1 MNHLNIAN
9 NKNLDH
15 LVYHNDRILD
25 VSDVNIAPTLAG
37 VLYGW
42 GLFTTLRIYDGR
54 VFAFEHHWE
63 RLLKSSEKARVPLSI
78 AVDAMKR
85 GLRDLVAA
93 NAVKQGRA
101 RITILKGE
109 AGSWRGASAR
119 EADVLIFT
127 ASDAARPPAPL
138 ALTVSPYRVLSS
150 GPLTGIK
157 RTAMIENLLAY
168 DEARVR
174 SFDEAVLLNE
184 RGEMVGATAANLFWA
199 QGDELFTPSLATGA
213 IAGITRRF
221 VYDIAARA
229 RLHLVEGSFP
239 TQRLLDAREVF
250 LTSTTR
256 EIAIV
261 ASYDVKQYAPRE
273 ANIARVIQRRFR
285 ELTRDAKML
294 L

>member
-1 MNHLNIAN
+1 MDRLI
-9 NKNLDH
+9 
-15 LVYHNDRILD
+15 YHNDRILD
-25 VSDVNIAPTLAG
+25 VSDAKIAPTLAG
-37 VLYGW
+37 LLYGW
-42 GLFTTLRIYDGR
+42 GLFTTLRIYEGR
-54 VFAFEHHWE
+54 GFAFEYHWE
-63 RLLKSSEKARVPLSI
+63 RLLKSAEKARVPLG
-78 AVDAMKR
+78 VEGEAMKQAV
-85 GLRDLVAA
+85 RDIIAA
-93 NAVKQGRA
+93 NAVRQGRA

-109 AGSWRGASAR
+109 AGSWRGASMR

-127 ASDAARPPAPL
+127 ANDAARPALPM
-138 ALTVSPYRVLSS
+138 ALTVSPYRLLSS

-168 DEARVR
+168 DEARSR
-174 SFDEAVLLNE
+174 NFDEAVLLNE

-221 VYDIAARA
+221 VYEIAAQA
-229 RLHLVEGSFP
+229 KLHIVEGSFT

-256 EIAIV
+256 EIAVV
-261 ASYDVKQYAPRE
+261 ASYDVKQYDARE
-273 ANIARVIQRRFR
+273 ANITRVIQRRFR
-285 ELTRDAKML
+285 ELRRNAKML

>member
-1 MNHLNIAN
+1 M
-9 NKNLDH
+9 DR
-15 LVYHNDRILD
+15 LVYHNDRIID
-25 VSDVNIAPTLAG
+25 VSDAKIAPTLAG

-54 VFAFEHHWE
+54 AFAFESHWE
-63 RLLKSSEKARVPLSI
+63 RLLRSSEKARVPLGI
-78 AVDAMKR
+78 DVEVMKR
-85 GLRDLVAA
+85 ALRDIVAA
-93 NAVKQGRA
+93 NAIRQGRA

-127 ASDAARPPAPL
+127 AGEAARQPSPI
-138 ALTVSPYRVLSS
+138 ALTVSPYRLLSS

-168 DEARVR
+168 DEARSR

-184 RGEMVGATAANLFWA
+184 RGEIVGATAANLFWA

-221 VYDIAARA
+221 VYDIAAQA
-229 RLHLVEGSFP
+229 HLHMVEGSFT

-250 LTSTTR
+250 VTSTTR
-256 EIAIV
+256 EIAVV
-261 ASYDVKQYAPRE
+261 ASYDVKQYDPRE

>member
-1 MNHLNIAN
+1 MDRLI
-9 NKNLDH
+9 
-15 LVYHNDRILD
+15 YHNDRIID
-25 VSDVNIAPTLAG
+25 ASEAKIAPTLAG

-42 GLFTTLRIYDGR
+42 GLFTTLRIYQGR
-54 VFAFEHHWE
+54 AFAFEHHWE
-63 RLLKSSEKARVPLSI
+63 RLLKSSDKARVPLGI
-78 AVDAMKR
+78 DAGVIKQAL
-85 GLRDLVAA
+85 GDIVAA
-93 NAVKQGRA
+93 NAVEQGRA

-127 ASDAARPPAPL
+127 ASEAARPPSPI
-138 ALTVSPYRVLSS
+138 ALTVSPYRLLSS

-168 DEARVR
+168 DEARSR

-221 VYDIAARA
+221 VCDIAAQA
-229 RLHLVEGSFP
+229 KLHLVEGSFT

-250 LTSTTR
+250 LTSTAR
-256 EIAIV
+256 EIALV
-261 ASYDVKQYAPRE
+261 ASYDVKQYDPRE
-273 ANIARVIQRRFR
+273 ANLARVIQRRFR
-285 ELTRDAKML
+285 ELARDAKML